1 MTRGRSTASIV
12 ASPVLVGAVTV
23 LIVVVSVFLAY
34 NANSGLPFVPTYNL
48 RAELPGGANLVPGNE
63 VRIGGF
69 RVGVIDKI
77 GAGTGVFNGRR
88 RAIAIVRMKIDKSA
102 APLSRDTQVLV
113 RPRSALGLK
122 FIQLTPGTAR
132 ASFRDGETIPLK
144 AATAPVEF
152 DDFLNTFDRNTRQN
166 SQDALTGFGDAFAGR
181 GTDVNNAIQGL
192 APFFRYLTPVMA
204 NLSNPRTQL
213 KEFFKQIG
221 RASAQVAPVARIQ
234 AQVFSEMADTFAAI
248 GHDAN
253 ALRATIEKNPPTL
266 DTAIESFRVQRPFLA
281 DFTDLS
287 ARLRPAAREL
297 VIALPKLNSA
307 LRIGTPVSRRSPI
320 LNDNTAN
327 VLNALDDLVRDPNT
341 LLGLKDLTTL
351 TKVAAPFATYIAPYQ
366 SVCNYGALFLNGL
379 GSHIS
384 EGTKNG
390 TAERVLVKLGDSQQ
404 NDAAP
409 DTFAARP
416 SDVPPNVSSHGTMS
430 TGNNPKPLVKLM
442 GQPYTAAIDAQGNA
456 NCAKGQ
462 FGYPDGPLLD
472 TKGRYPSVPGQR
484 DSDGTY
490 NTWQAEHGGGGHVV
504 NANYPPFLYGPN
516 FTGLKSLSQVDSQLK
531 KDGVDR

>member
-12 ASPVLVGAVTV
+12 ASPVLVGAVTT
-23 LIVVVSVFLAY
+23 LVVIVSVFLAY

-77 GAGTGVFNGRR
+77 DTGSGVFQGKR
-88 RAIAIVRMKIDKSA
+88 RAIAVIRMKIDKSA
-102 APLSRDTQVLV
+102 QPLSRDTTVLV

-122 FIQLTPGTAR
+122 FVQLTPGT
-132 ASFRDGETIPLK
+132 SKQTFRDGETIPLK
-144 AATAPVEF
+144 EASAPVEF
-152 DDFLNTFDRNTRQN
+152 DDLLNTFDAQTRQN

-181 GTDVNNAIQGL
+181 GADVNRAIQGL
-192 APFFRYLTPVMA
+192 APFFLYLGPVMS

-213 KEFFKQIG
+213 SEFFKQIG
-221 RASAQVAPVARIQ
+221 RTSAQVAPVAAIQ
-234 AQVFSEMADTFAAI
+234 AQLFSEMADTFAAI
-248 GHDAN
+248 GHN
-253 ALRATIEKNPPTL
+253 AAALQATIEKNPPTL
-266 DTAIESFRVQRPFLA
+266 DTAIASFRVQRPFLA

-287 ARLRPAAREL
+287 RRLRPAAAEL
-297 VIALPKLNSA
+297 PIALPKLNAA
-307 LRIGTPVSRRSPI
+307 LRIGTPVVRRSVI
-320 LNDNTAN
+320 LNNETAK
-327 VLNALDDLVRDPNT
+327 VFNALDDLVRDPNT
-341 LLGLKDLTTL
+341 LLGLKDLSAL
-351 TKVAAPFATYIAPYQ
+351 TRVGAPLLTYLAPYQ
-366 SVCNYGALFLNGL
+366 TVCNYATYFLNGL

-390 TAERVLVKLGDSQQ
+390 TAERVLVKLGDSAQ
-404 NDAAP
+404 NDSP
-409 DTFAARP
+409 IDTFAARP
-416 SDVPPNVSSHGTMS
+416 ADVPSNISSHGAMT
-430 TGNNPKPLVKLM
+430 TGQHPTRLLKLM

-472 TKGRYPSVPGQR
+472 TTGRYPAAPGTR
-484 DSDGTY
+484 DSDGTF
-490 NTWQAEHGGGGHVV
+490 NTWQSLHGGGSHVI

-516 FTGLKSLSQVDSQLK
+516 FTGLKNLSQVDSRLK
-531 KDGVDR
+531 KDGVNP